1 MVGRNDRCP
10 CGSGKKYKKC
20 CESNEQIVVQAI
32 HLEELERI
40 LQSFYEIY
48 PERKDIPQFIELAN
62 KWKSKLDNQLD
73 EEMIEAIVLDEFF
86 FQYRHDIWQNYL
98 EKVQKK
104 QLRDSII
111 KVLKT
116 WLNPKIFLGEVTHVE
131 EAYLTAKSIFTDE
144 VIKLRRESEK
154 PVSNGAFVYCF
165 ILPDGTAIQNHY
177 LAVSSLIFFPV
188 DHKQVFN
195 DVKKNYIAQ
204 GESLSSFWKEEAL
217 PFWSNLVDEGY
228 EGEEFSQFEEG
239 VLDHLINFLEN
250 QEQQSERLL
259 EVVEDYLV
267 ELQPN
272 ARKAA
277 AIAAGA
283 VRFGLDNDYINN
295 FHMTFKEIAESF
307 KVSTS
312 SMNKYHKEL
321 QEYANIKA

>member
-20 CESNEQIVVQAI
+20 CESKEQIVVRDI

-40 LQSFYEIY
+40 LQSFYEVY
-48 PERKDIPQFIELAN
+48 PQRKDIPQFIELSNTWKNKLAN
-62 KWKSKLDNQLD
+62 RLD

-86 FQYRHDIWQNYL
+86 FHNRHDIWESYL
-98 EKVQKK
+98 KKTQKK
-104 QLRDSII
+104 QLRDSIV
-111 KVLKT
+111 KVIKT
-116 WLNPKIFLGEVTHVE
+116 WKDPAIFLGEVIQVE
-131 EAYLTAKSIFTDE
+131 ETYLGIKSIFTHE

-154 PVSNGAFVYCF
+154 PVSIGAFVYCF
-165 ILPDGTAIQNHY
+165 ILPDGTSIQNQY

-188 DHKQVFN
+188 DHEKVFIEL
-195 DVKKNYIAQ
+195 KKKFNAQEDSIA
-204 GESLSSFWKEEAL
+204 GFWKDEVL
-217 PFWSNLVDEGY
+217 NFWSSLVEEGY
-228 EGEEFSQFEEG
+228 EGEEFTLFEAG
-239 VLDHLINFLEN
+239 VLDHLMDFLEN
-250 QEQQSERLL
+250 QDEQSERLL

-283 VRFGLDNDYINN
+283 IRLGLDEAYIKPLN
-295 FHMTFKEIAESF
+295 MTLKEIADSF

-312 SMNKYHKEL
+312 SMNKYYKEL
-321 QEYANIKA
+321 LEYVNLKA